1 MAQTLVS
8 GSWYRVAPLKPSL
21 VAGLKIVRHEV
32 RDQVWHILVEP
43 GSGRQLR
50 LNPAAYGFAG
60 RCDGHATVTRLWQ
73 LLLERDGDDAPTQD
87 DILRLLAQLYRA
99 GMVQFDATPYL
110 SLLFAR
116 RTEEGQRKRRAFIN
130 PLMLRMKLFD
140 PTRLLDRLAPLSAV
154 LGRWS
159 VFVLW
164 LMAVGVAA
172 LAAAVN
178 FPALKADALR
188 LLATPSSYALA
199 WLCYPVV
206 KGIHE
211 IGHAMAVRRFGGA
224 VHEMG
229 ISLVFLT
236 PAPYV
241 DASAANSF
249 ASARQRA
256 IVSAAGI
263 MIELALSAAA
273 VLAWLAFS
281 PGLLRDT
288 ALVIVLICSLSTL
301 IFNANPLLRL
311 DGYHLLCD
319 LLQLPNLALRS
330 QAWWTAQ
337 WRHLIRAESALPRGA
352 VAAGELKWLVIYA
365 PASWLYRLGLMLALV
380 FWLGRQSWLVG
391 WLAALALVFW
401 LGKAGVGSLMRSV
414 QGAADPGARQRA
426 LLAAIGI
433 SVTVGAALFFVPA
446 PASVVARGVVWPP
459 EQAQLR
465 PESGGFVEAA
475 MVGDGSRV
483 AVGDVVLTL
492 TDPILTAQREK
503 TESETTGLMAQ
514 QYQALLQ
521 DPARAGFLGEEIV
534 RNQAEL
540 QRVEQQ
546 LANLQL
552 RAKAAGRAIWPR
564 ERDLPGSFAQ
574 RGAMLGYVLAPE
586 AAQVRLVLRDED
598 LLRVRGRVQAIEVR
612 LAEKPLSTYFATLQG
627 ETPAATRQL
636 PSAALGDRNGGP
648 MNADPADK
656 EGLRTLAPVFLL
668 DVRVTGLTADHIG
681 GRAWVKLVLEKE
693 PLGLQ
698 GLRMMRQLLV
708 REFNPTGQT

>member
-8 GSWYRVAPLKPSL
+8 GSWYRVAPLKPNL

-32 RDQVWHILVEP
+32 RDQIWHILVEP

-50 LNPAAYGFAG
+50 LNPAAYAFAG
-60 RCDGHATVTRLWQ
+60 RCNGRATVTRLWE

-87 DILRLLAQLYRA
+87 DILRLLAQLFRA

-164 LMAVGVAA
+164 MTAVGVAA

-178 FPALKADALR
+178 FPVLKADALR

-199 WLCYPVV
+199 WICYPIA
-206 KGIHE
+206 KFMHE
-211 IGHAMAVRRFGGA
+211 IGHGMAVRRFGGT
-224 VHEMG
+224 VNELG

-263 MIELALSAAA
+263 MIELALAAAA
-273 VLAWLAFS
+273 VFAWLVLS

-330 QAWWTAQ
+330 QAWWTGQ
-337 WRHLIRAESALPRGA
+337 WRRLIRAESALPRGA

-365 PASWLYRLGLMLALV
+365 PASWLYRLGLLLALV
-380 FWLGRQSWLVG
+380 FWLGHQSWLVG
-391 WLAALALVFW
+391 WLAALALLGW
-401 LGKAGVGSLMRSV
+401 LGKAGVGALMRSV

-426 LLAAIGI
+426 LLAVVCTCAAA
-433 SVTVGAALFFVPA
+433 GAALFLVPV
-446 PASVVARGVVWPP
+446 PSSVVARGVVWPP
-459 EQAQLR
+459 DQAQLR

-475 MVGDGSRV
+475 MVRDGSPV
-483 AVGDVVLTL
+483 ALGDVVLTL
-492 TDPILTAQREK
+492 ADPVLAAQREK
-503 TESETTGLMAQ
+503 AGSETAGLMAQ

-521 DPARAGFLGEEIV
+521 DPARAGSLGEDIV
-534 RNQAEL
+534 RNEAEL
-540 QRVEQQ
+540 QRADQQ

-564 ERDLPGSFAQ
+564 ERDLPGSYAK

-586 AAQVRLVLRDED
+586 AAQVRLVLHDED
-598 LLRVRGRVQAIEVR
+598 LLRVRGRVHAIEVR
-612 LAEKPLSTYFATLQG
+612 LAEKPLSTYVATLQS

-636 PSAALGDRNGGP
+636 PSAALGDRDGGAV
-648 MNADPADK
+648 NVDPADK

-668 DVRVTGLTADHIG
+668 DVLVTGLTADHIG

-698 GLRMMRQLLV
+698 GLRVMRQLLV
-708 REFNPTGQT
+708 RQFSPTGQT